1 MVADR
6 KYQMTRVRRGD
17 YLLPSNDAQT
27 LYRIHAYHEDGS
39 AGFTGTFWGVMR
51 WPDGMPTDA
60 DVQHEDFLDWDR
72 WREVSWGHRSR
83 AAAIKDVLA

>member
-1 MVADR
+1 
-6 KYQMTRVRRGD
+6 
-17 YLLPSNDAQT
+17 
-27 LYRIHAYHEDGS
+27 
-39 AGFTGTFWGVMR
+39 VMR